1 MFCPICGSPND
12 NGASKCQACG
22 SALNTQIN
30 NAQSLQAPSQT
41 QSAYEQQAPQVVIRD
56 REAERQMRK
65 QNRRNKPKIGSR
77 IVGTVFYGVV
87 SIIAF
92 ILICVACA
100 LNSEVEYGA
109 GTLLGIIV
117 CVMAAIPYLVIMIVG
132 LAGLARQIRTKNIVG
147 IILSGIMIVMPVVTE
162 IFFIILF
169 TSQRG

>member
-30 NAQSLQAPSQT
+30 NAPSQT
-41 QSAYEQQAPQVVIRD
+41 QSAYEQQAPQVVVRD

-100 LNSEVEYGA
+100 LNSEVGYGA
-109 GTLLGIIV
+109 GTLFGIMV

-169 TSQRG
+169 ISQRG